1 MAGGLGSAAQ
11 SRPLRKHLWAQDGE
25 GLLETAEFTF
35 LIKTGLQESGEVMI
49 KHAFFFPKI
58 NVPAFQA
65 GPPAVGCWVPFSEF
79 QGSSGQKGLLF
90 PLRLGQVS
98 PRLALLCG
106 CDKEEAPALLS

>member
-11 SRPLRKHLWAQDGE
+11 SRPLRKYLWAQDGE
-25 GLLETAEFTF
+25 SLLEPAEFTF

-49 KHAFFFPKI
+49 KHAAFFFSQKI

-79 QGSSGQKGLLF
+79 QGNPAPKRLF
-90 PLRLGQVS
+90 LPLRLGQLS
-98 PRLALLCG
+98 PRLALHWG
-106 CDKEEAPALLS
+106 